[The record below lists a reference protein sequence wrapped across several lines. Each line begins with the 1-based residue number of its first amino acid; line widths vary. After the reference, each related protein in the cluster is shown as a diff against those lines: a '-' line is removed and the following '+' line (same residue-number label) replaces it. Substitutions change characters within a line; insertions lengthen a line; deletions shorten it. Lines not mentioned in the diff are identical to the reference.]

1 MRLKKLDL
9 NLLVAFRALM
19 THQNVSTAARDLG
32 ITQPALS
39 HALTRLRAHYE
50 DPLFFRAKGVMQPS
64 PRAFE
69 IYEPIAEALEQIAGT
84 FDSTWDPASVHRT
97 FHIGLV
103 GYASLFL
110 VPALML
116 MLRTE
121 APGIQLLVDYM
132 SAGHANRLLGGPN
145 LDFAIGTLPNKNP
158 AHLIEPLSVDRFV
171 VIARRS
177 HPEIAGNLS
186 REEYTRLEHVRIP
199 IYAGIVDQSLRSQG
213 VTRSFSIELENV
225 LAIPFL
231 VSRSNLLATVPER
244 LAFVFRGFCKLNV
257 FAVPFNI
264 PYHRVN
270 VIWHRRAQND
280 PAHAWLRKV
289 LQTAAND
296 IYRDLGAPAGAPAK
310 QGHHDRRATGVLQ
323 SL

>member
-19 THQNVSTAARDLG
+19 THRNVSTAARDLG

-50 DPLFFRAKGVMQPS
+50 DPLFFRAKGMMQPS

-69 IYEPIAEALEQIAGT
+69 IYEPITEALEQIAGT

-116 MLRTE
+116 TLRAE

-132 SAGHANRLLGGPN
+132 SAGQANRLLGGPN
-145 LDFAIGTLPNKNP
+145 LDFAIGMLPNKNP

-171 VIARRS
+171 VIARRT
-177 HPEIAGNLS
+177 HPEIAGDLT

-199 IYAGIVDQSLRSQG
+199 IYAGIVDQSLRNQG

-225 LAIPFL
+225 LAVPFL
-231 VSRSNLLATVPER
+231 VSRSDLLATIPER

-264 PYHRVN
+264 PEHQVN
-270 VIWHRRAQND
+270 VIWHRKAQCD

-296 IYRDLGAPAGAPAK
+296 IYRDLGAPAGARSK
-310 QGHHDRRATGVLQ
+310 QGLHGGRATGALQ